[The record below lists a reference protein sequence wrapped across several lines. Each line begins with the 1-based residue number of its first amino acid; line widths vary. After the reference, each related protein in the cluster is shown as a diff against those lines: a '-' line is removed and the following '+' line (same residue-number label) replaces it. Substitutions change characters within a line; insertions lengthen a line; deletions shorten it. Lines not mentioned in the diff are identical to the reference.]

1 MTTIARVIGTLL
13 LLMSNVM
20 FSPALAQKVS
30 DSAARFAGQAQIASQ
45 PPLPIHLDL
54 RRTGDALEGTIS
66 IPMGEFAFVATQGD
80 GQITGRFTG
89 AGGEGEVTL
98 VMAEDALTGTFTLG
112 EALGTIA
119 AQRTTVDAK
128 TFFLPPEENLALT
141 ADQWLEDLDRLTEI
155 LTQEHGSTY
164 HRITGEAFE
173 REVARVRTAIPDL
186 DGISVALEF
195 RKLGALIG
203 DGHTEVALPGDR
215 PRLPIEPFWFE
226 DGLRVVGVSAQHR
239 GLLGSRLIT
248 VGAMPVE
255 EAIERF
261 RPFIPAGETEGF
273 FRAAAADLFADPDL
287 LSASDI
293 AQGPSIA
300 VTFEAAD
307 GGLETVELTASP
319 DHDWAVLGDS
329 SPIWRLNEAQGFWSE
344 VLDDGSVYVNWRSYD
359 GLAEQGEA
367 LLQQLDAEHPRRL
380 IIDLRDNTGGDFN
393 VGRAFVE
400 EVKKRPWLN
409 QEGVLYV
416 LIGRKT
422 FSAAMTNAVDFKTTT
437 NAILVGEPAGA
448 APNNWQEVRR
458 FNLPN
463 SGLSV
468 SVSTLY
474 YEFLPGE
481 ADVRPDLQVLPELSD
496 WGAAEDASLRLIL
509 SQP

>member
-1 MTTIARVIGTLL
+1 MTTFAR
-13 LLMSNVM
+13 M
-20 FSPALAQKVS
+20 FSAVLLVGAASMPGSVVAEDVS
-30 DSAARFAGQAQIASQ
+30 NTTERFVGQAQIASQ

-54 RRTGDALEGTIS
+54 RRAGDAVEGTIS
-66 IPMGEFAFVATQGD
+66 IPMGEFALVATQGD

-98 VMAEDALTGTFTLG
+98 VIAEDALTGTFTLG
-112 EALGTIA
+112 EASGTIA
-119 AQRTTVDAK
+119 VQATTLDAR
-128 TFFLPPEENLALT
+128 TFFLPPQENLALT

-155 LTQEHGSTY
+155 LTQEHGSPY

-173 REVARVRTAIPDL
+173 REVARVRAAIPDL
-186 DGISVALEF
+186 DGIAVALEF

-215 PRLPIEPFWFE
+215 PRLPIELFWFE
-226 DGLRVVGVSAQHR
+226 DGLRVVGMSAQHR
-239 GLLGSRLIT
+239 GLLGSRLIA

-255 EAIERF
+255 EAVERM

-273 FRAAAADLFADPDL
+273 FRAAAADLFGDPDVFR
-287 LSASDI
+287 AAGI
-293 AQGPSIA
+293 AEGPSFA
-300 VTFEAAD
+300 LAFEAEY
-307 GGLETVELTASP
+307 GEHVEVDVTASK
-319 DHDWAVLGDS
+319 DGEWATLGDGA
-329 SPIWRLNEAQGFWSE
+329 PLWRRNEAQGFWSE
-344 VLDDGSVYVNWRSYD
+344 VLGDGSVYVNWRSYN
-359 GLAEQGEA
+359 GLAEQADA
-367 LLQQLDAEHPRRL
+367 LLQQLDAENPRRL

-393 VGRAFVE
+393 LGRALVE
-400 EVKKRPWLN
+400 EIRNRPWLN
-409 QEGVLYV
+409 EDGVLYV

-422 FSAAMTNAVDFKTTT
+422 FSAAMTNAVDFRTTT
-437 NAILVGEPAGA
+437 SAILVGEPVGA

-481 ADVRPDLQVLPELSD
+481 AEVRPDLQVLPEPAD

>member
-1 MTTIARVIGTLL
+1 MTTFARVFSAVLL
-13 LLMSNVM
+13 VM
-20 FSPALAQKVS
+20 AASMPGSVAAEDVS
-30 DSAARFAGQAQIASQ
+30 KAVERFAGQAQIASQ

-54 RRTGDALEGTIS
+54 RRAGDAVEGTIS
-66 IPMGEFAFVATQGD
+66 IPMGEFALVATQGD

-89 AGGEGEVTL
+89 VGGEGEVTL

-112 EALGTIA
+112 EASGTIA
-119 AQRTTVDAK
+119 AQRTTVDAR
-128 TFFLPPEENLALT
+128 TFFLPPEERLALT

-155 LTQEHGSTY
+155 LTQEHGSPF
-164 HRITGEAFE
+164 HRISREAFE
-173 REVARVRTAIPDL
+173 RDVARVRAAIPDL
-186 DGISVALEF
+186 DGIAVALEF

-215 PRLPIEPFWFE
+215 ARLPIEIFWFE
-226 DGLRVVGVSAQHR
+226 DGLRVVRASAQHR
-239 GLLGSRLIT
+239 GLLGSRLVT
-248 VGAMPVE
+248 LGAMPVE
-255 EAIERF
+255 EAIERL

-273 FRAAAADLFADPDL
+273 FRAAASDLFSDPDL
-287 LSASDI
+287 LSAGDI
-293 AQGPSIA
+293 AQGPSIPL
-300 VTFEAAD
+300 TFETAD
-307 GGLETVELTASP
+307 GVLETVELTASP

-329 SPIWRLNEAQGFWSE
+329 PPIWRRNEAQAFWSE
-344 VLDDGSVYVNWRSYD
+344 VLPDGSVYVNWRSYD
-359 GLAEQGEA
+359 GLAGQAYA
-367 LLQQLDAEHPRRL
+367 LLQQLDVEHPRRL

-400 EVKKRPWLN
+400 EVRNRRWLN
-409 QEGVLYV
+409 RDGVLYV

-422 FSAAMTNAVDFKTTT
+422 FSAAMTNAVDFKTATD
-437 NAILVGEPAGA
+437 AILVGEPAGA

-481 ADVRPDLQVLPELSD
+481 PE
-496 WGAAEDASLRLIL
+496 
-509 SQP
+509 